1 MNRTTRIF
9 AAAGIALTLAL
20 PASQAFAA
28 SNSTKNAVIGGAL
41 GALAGALIGKG
52 STTAIVAGAAGGALI
67 GTAATSDRQRYE
79 DAQRRAYRTAYEQ
92 PYGAYQTRDGR
103 YRQSGY
109 QSGYQT
115 RYGQPVY
122 DQRDYGYRDASNGY
136 YGR

>member
-1 MNRTTRIF
+1 MNRKTNAF

-52 STTAIVAGAAGGALI
+52 STTAMVAGAAGGALI
-67 GTAATSDRQRYE
+67 GTAATSDRQRYA
-79 DAQRRAYRTAYEQ
+79 DAQRRAYRTTYEQ
-92 PYGAYQTRDGR
+92 PYGAYQGRNSYSRTR
-103 YRQSGY
+103 
-109 QSGYQT
+109 T
-115 RYGQPVY
+115 RYAQPVY
-122 DQRDYGYRDASNGY
+122 DQRDYGYRDSDYGY